1 MTVPEDAVRAR
12 RRLTNRLIAAKDA
25 ARLKPFLDPAMTL
38 IAGDGSVLSGA
49 AAVLAAFDAQ
59 FRDPGFVAYVRTTAE
74 VTLDAAGSRAAETGA
89 WTALWR
95 GSDGDTAMA
104 GTYLACWKK
113 QVGQWVLESELYI
126 TLNEGH

>member
-12 RRLTNRLIAAKDA
+12 RRLTNKLIAAKDA
-25 ARLKPFLDPAMTL
+25 ARLKPFLDPGMTL

-59 FRDPGFVAYVRTTAE
+59 FRDPDFIAYVRTTAD
-74 VTLDAAGSRAAETGA
+74 VTIDGAGSRAAETGA
-89 WTALWR
+89 WTASWR
-95 GSDGDTAMA
+95 GDLGGAPMS

-113 QVGQWVLESELYI
+113 VVGQWILESELYI
-126 TLNEGH
+126 TLT

>member
-89 WTALWR
+89 WTAL
-95 GSDGDTAMA
+95 
-104 GTYLACWKK
+104 
-113 QVGQWVLESELYI
+113 
-126 TLNEGH
+126 